1 MSNNQNTTIQ
11 LNDNDLTTLIKSL
24 SASNHYHK
32 NYNDLDKNLFID
44 DDELKDIIENNDRIK
59 QILKDS
65 LQVLDTSCPRS
76 SETAN
81 PRQVAVN
88 GGIPN
93 YIEAL
98 KHINALVKGANE
110 FAYDNS
116 IINDDD
122 HYELLEIELKIQQ
135 LITRDS
141 IIEDAV
147 RSVCFDDIPPC
158 FYSHPVN
165 GSAMPFNLE

>member
-32 NYNDLDKNLFID
+32 NYNDLSKDLFID

-76 SETAN
+76 SETVKPAL
-81 PRQVAVN
+81 VAVN
-88 GGIPN
+88 GDIHS
-93 YIEAL
+93 YLAAL
-98 KHINALVKGANE
+98 KLIADQLSLLNSCA
-110 FAYDNS
+110 FDNS
-116 IINDDD
+116 ILSDEE
-122 HYELLEIELKIQQ
+122 HYALLEIDLRTQE
-135 LITRDS
+135 LITGKK
-141 IIEDAV
+141 II
-147 RSVCFDDIPPC
+147 CFHS
-158 FYSHPVN
+158 YPVN
-165 GSAMPFNLE
+165 GCSIPSNLE